1 MGQMIRFENQ
11 LDFIRHVAVIRR
23 CEKLYF
29 RAIRY
34 AQKGNVQECSQI
46 LAELWEYVCCYE
58 MPIIIAFDDKK
69 NRRLQEEDLLAVMKN
84 CHRNYAKY
92 LIKSANDIGDK
103 LDRNG
108 INKMMMDD
116 VNKKLL
122 AMVRKNLENARVYA
136 EKYGVLQGIDH
147 ELKTTWEHKQA
158 QFT

>member
-1 MGQMIRFENQ
+1 MG
-11 LDFIRHVAVIRR
+11 
-23 CEKLYF
+23 
-29 RAIRY
+29 
-34 AQKGNVQECSQI
+34 
-46 LAELWEYVCCYE
+46 AELWEYVCCYE
-58 MPIIIAFDDKK
+58 MPIIIAFDDK

-136 EKYGVLQGIDH
+136 EKYDVLQGIDH